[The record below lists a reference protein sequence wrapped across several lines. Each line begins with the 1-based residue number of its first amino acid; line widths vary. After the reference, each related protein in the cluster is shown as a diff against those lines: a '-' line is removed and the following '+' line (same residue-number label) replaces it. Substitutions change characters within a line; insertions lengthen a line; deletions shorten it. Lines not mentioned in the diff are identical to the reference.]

1 MFKKSNTS
9 LLLTDTNYDDFAAG
23 TDLRV
28 TNCLFMSR
36 KAFKSKNNIANRGH
50 KDVHSDMM
58 KWKGKICIIYIKI

>member
-23 TDLRV
+23 TELRV

-36 KAFKSKNNIANRGH
+36 KALKAKTTLQIEGI
-50 KDVHSDMM
+50 KM
-58 KWKGKICIIYIKI
+58 CIQI